1 MKVALVLTSI
11 LVAACSSNNNTT
23 QKMDAAGSGSGSNI
37 ANTVTTVSCT
47 GATVASTVTTDD
59 TTMKYTISNASIT
72 AGSVVHFTTS
82 VTHDVNPSPESTNP
96 VVHSDPG
103 IKVGFSGD
111 ACLKFSTAGAFTFY
125 CSRHGFTGTITVN

>member
-59 TTMKYTISNASIT
+59 ATMKYTISNASIT
-72 AGSVVHFTTS
+72 AGSIVHFTTS
-82 VTHDVNPSPESTNP
+82 VTHDVNPSTG
-96 VVHSDPG
+96 VHSDPG
-103 IKVGFSGD
+103 LKVGFSGD
-111 ACLKFSTAGAFTFY
+111 ACLKFSTAGSFSFY
-125 CSRHGFTGTITVN
+125 CSRHGFTGMLTVN